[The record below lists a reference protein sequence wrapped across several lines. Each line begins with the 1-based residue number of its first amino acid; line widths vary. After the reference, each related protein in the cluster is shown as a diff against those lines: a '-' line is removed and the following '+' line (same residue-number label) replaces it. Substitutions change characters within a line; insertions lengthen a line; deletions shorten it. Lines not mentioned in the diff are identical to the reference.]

1 MNPWLDGVIALV
13 PAVMVPLWVAAR
25 GSTAN
30 RVVAVQFATVLTCL
44 SGCSGRGGCKRLSS
58 LGMVSSSSGSTR
70 PRCIAVLSRARPGA
84 GCGACRERAE
94 RSNAETRPISYV

>member
-44 SGCSGRGGCKRLSS
+44 SGCSGRGGCKRFVVVGHGLILFWIYSAA
-58 LGMVSSSSGSTR
+58 MYCGSVPSPAGR
-70 PRCIAVLSRARPGA
+70 RLRCVP
-84 GCGACRERAE
+84 
-94 RSNAETRPISYV
+94 